1 MATNLKMNDLSRGKK
16 LMVNNEP
23 HNVVSV
29 EFVKPGKGQAFA
41 RLKLKNYI
49 SNKLIEKTIKS
60 NESFE
65 EAEVKE
71 FEVSFLYMDE
81 QYLHVME
88 PNSFEQYDIDR
99 SIVADETL
107 QWLKEDQEVMIVQFN
122 GEIIGISLPQF
133 IVLEVVEADDVV
145 KGNTVSNVV
154 KEVVLETGTKI
165 KVPAFIKQT
174 EKIKIDTELNQYVER
189 VNEK

>member
-1 MATNLKMNDLSRGKK
+1 
-16 LMVNNEP
+16 MVNNEP